1 MELWPDLNFVIIES
15 RVIPLIQCY
24 RGTQMARNSSSDKLQ
39 KRIRD
44 LEKELAILKTDK
56 TSGQSKQKYLE
67 GILNNT
73 NTPIFLKTSGCKYI
87 FMNRE
92 FERLSQVSLDQV
104 KGKDDFAVFPEPVA
118 ELFRSQDS
126 EVIERK
132 EVIEFEETIPL
143 HDGEHTFITAKFPL
157 FDRQGK
163 VDAVGGIC
171 TEITVRKKAEADLKE
186 AEEKYHSI
194 FDYSPLGIM
203 QIDSRGIITTCNQKL
218 AEILNTR
225 VERVTGFDLLKSL
238 KDEDVREATLSVL
251 AGQIVHHEGKYTSLT
266 SGKSAYLRGVFSPIF
281 SSDGSVVS
289 AIGIVEDITRR
300 KKTEDALQRARTELE
315 QRVAERTEELDQKAK
330 RLAETNIALEILL
343 EKRQADKQDL
353 EKKVKENIEKLI
365 RPYLEKLEI
374 THGKASKEQL
384 FKIIHANLDEI
395 TSSFIGDKSGLSKL
409 TPAQMQIAD
418 LVKHGHTTKEIAYLL
433 NLSPSTIACHRQ
445 EIRKRLSLTNKKIN
459 LQSALT
465 VSST

>member
-1 MELWPDLNFVIIES
+1 
-15 RVIPLIQCY
+15 
-24 RGTQMARNSSSDKLQ
+24 MARNSSSEKLK

-73 NTPIFLKTSGCKYI
+73 NTPIFLKTSDFNYI

-92 FERLSQVSLDQV
+92 FERLSQVSFDQA
-104 KGKDDFAVFPEPVA
+104 KGKDDFAVFPKPVA

-132 EVIEFEETIPL
+132 ELIEFEETIPL
-143 HDGEHTFITAKFPL
+143 SDGEHTFITAKFPL

-171 TEITVRKKAEADLKE
+171 TEITARKKAEAELKE
-186 AEEKYHSI
+186 AEEKYRSI

-251 AGQIVHHEGKYTSLT
+251 AGQIAHHEGIYTSLT

-300 KKTEDALQRARTELE
+300 KKTEDALHKARTELE

-330 RLAETNIALEILL
+330 RLVETNIALEILL

-374 THGKASKEQL
+374 THGEASKEQL

-465 VSST
+465 SSST

>member
-1 MELWPDLNFVIIES
+1 
-15 RVIPLIQCY
+15 
-24 RGTQMARNSSSDKLQ
+24 MARNSSPEKLQ

-56 TSGQSKQKYLE
+56 ISGQSKQKYLE

-73 NTPIFLKTSGCKYI
+73 NTPIFLKTSDFNYI

-92 FERLSQVSLDQV
+92 FERLSQVSFDQA
-104 KGKDDFAVFPEPVA
+104 KGKDDFAVFPKPVA

-132 EVIEFEETIPL
+132 ELIEFEETIPL
-143 HDGEHTFITAKFPL
+143 SDGEHTFITAKFPL

-171 TEITVRKKAEADLKE
+171 TEITARKKAEAELKE
-186 AEEKYHSI
+186 AEEKYRSI

-251 AGQIVHHEGKYTSLT
+251 AGQIAHHEGIYTSLT

-300 KKTEDALQRARTELE
+300 KKTEDALHKARTELE

-330 RLAETNIALEILL
+330 RLVETNIALEILL

-374 THGKASKEQL
+374 THGEASKEQL

-465 VSST
+465 SSST

>member
-1 MELWPDLNFVIIES
+1 
-15 RVIPLIQCY
+15 
-24 RGTQMARNSSSDKLQ
+24 MARNSSFEKLK

-73 NTPIFLKTSGCKYI
+73 NTPIFLKTSDFNYI

-92 FERLSQVSLDQV
+92 FERLSQVSFDQV
-104 KGKDDFAVFPEPVA
+104 KGKDDFAVFPKPVA

-132 EVIEFEETIPL
+132 ELIEFEETIPL
-143 HDGEHTFITAKFPL
+143 SDGEHTFITAKFPL

-171 TEITVRKKAEADLKE
+171 TEITARKKAEAELKE
-186 AEEKYHSI
+186 AEEKYRSI

-251 AGQIVHHEGKYTSLT
+251 AGQIAHHEGIYTSLT

-300 KKTEDALQRARTELE
+300 KKTEDALHKARTELE

-330 RLAETNIALEILL
+330 RLVETNIALEILL

-374 THGKASKEQL
+374 THGEASKEQL

>member
-1 MELWPDLNFVIIES
+1 
-15 RVIPLIQCY
+15 
-24 RGTQMARNSSSDKLQ
+24 MARNSSPEKLQ

-56 TSGQSKQKYLE
+56 ISGQSKQKYLE

-73 NTPIFLKTSGCKYI
+73 NTPIFLKTSDFNYI

-92 FERLSQVSLDQV
+92 FERLSQVSFDQA
-104 KGKDDFAVFPEPVA
+104 KGKDDFAVFPKPVA

-132 EVIEFEETIPL
+132 ELIEFEETIPL
-143 HDGEHTFITAKFPL
+143 SDGEHTFITAKFPL

-171 TEITVRKKAEADLKE
+171 TEITARKKAEAELKE
-186 AEEKYHSI
+186 AEEKYRSI

-251 AGQIVHHEGKYTSLT
+251 AGQICHHEGIYTSLT

-300 KKTEDALQRARTELE
+300 KKTEDALHKARTELE

-330 RLAETNIALEILL
+330 RLVETNIALEILL

-374 THGKASKEQL
+374 THGEASKEQL

>member
-1 MELWPDLNFVIIES
+1 
-15 RVIPLIQCY
+15 
-24 RGTQMARNSSSDKLQ
+24 MARNSSSEKLK

-73 NTPIFLKTSGCKYI
+73 NTPIFLKTSDFNYI

-104 KGKDDFAVFPEPVA
+104 KGKDDFAVFPKPVA

-132 EVIEFEETIPL
+132 ELIEFEETIPL
-143 HDGEHTFITAKFPL
+143 SDGEHTFITAKFPL

-171 TEITVRKKAEADLKE
+171 TEISARKKAEAELKE
-186 AEEKYHSI
+186 AEEKYRSI

-251 AGQIVHHEGKYTSLT
+251 AGQIAHHEGIYTSLT

-300 KKTEDALQRARTELE
+300 KKTEDALHKARTELE
-315 QRVAERTEELDQKAK
+315 QRVADRTEELDQKAK
-330 RLAETNIALEILL
+330 RLVETNIALEILL
-343 EKRQADKQDL
+343 D
-353 EKKVKENIEKLI
+353 IEKLI

-374 THGKASKEQL
+374 THGEASKEQL

-465 VSST
+465 SSST